1 MSSLW
6 MYVELYGL
14 SILVRIIFPPEWRK
28 FFVAKKRLMMTFK
41 GRSGK
46 IQTGKSFV
54 VTDSRKMIRE
64 IEINSLCL
72 LYFWFH
78 GKNVYLV
85 HFSPFH
91 SWFFSFQTK
100 PQLKDDS
107 SSRMSSTSTTT
118 ALVTVESPPH
128 SVKSDSSLHFSE
140 GSDSGHHES
149 SNAGSSQPSTP
160 RTGSHYREVEQEIE
174 MEEEE
179 LEENDDHDSG
189 ILGELQTEADS
200 YSSSSDSGYGL
211 TASNQ
216 RYIWK
221 LRNVNIDFNFQ

>member
-1 MSSLW
+1 
-6 MYVELYGL
+6 
-14 SILVRIIFPPEWRK
+14 
-28 FFVAKKRLMMTFK
+28 
-41 GRSGK
+41 
-46 IQTGKSFV
+46 
-54 VTDSRKMIRE
+54 
-64 IEINSLCL
+64 
-72 LYFWFH
+72 
-78 GKNVYLV
+78 
-85 HFSPFH
+85 
-91 SWFFSFQTK
+91 
-100 PQLKDDS
+100 
-107 SSRMSSTSTTT
+107 MSSTSTTT

-174 MEEEE
+174 MEEEL

-216 RYIWK
+216 RYI
-221 LRNVNIDFNFQ
+221 

>member
-1 MSSLW
+1 
-6 MYVELYGL
+6 
-14 SILVRIIFPPEWRK
+14 
-28 FFVAKKRLMMTFK
+28 
-41 GRSGK
+41 
-46 IQTGKSFV
+46 
-54 VTDSRKMIRE
+54 
-64 IEINSLCL
+64 
-72 LYFWFH
+72 
-78 GKNVYLV
+78 
-85 HFSPFH
+85 
-91 SWFFSFQTK
+91 
-100 PQLKDDS
+100 
-107 SSRMSSTSTTT
+107 MSSTSTTT

-179 LEENDDHDSG
+179 LLEENDDHDSG

-216 RYIWK
+216 RYANYGIFMIFD
-221 LRNVNIDFNFQ
+221 IDFDKHSIKIVTIPRSVEV